1 MVRKLIIAAALLLG
15 GLATYA
21 QVDSVAIE
29 KALDL
34 LSEYV
39 VTLEPESPEKKSQEV
54 DYIIET
60 CTDSTLRQAVAQM
73 LYDHYI
79 TSNVMGDEE
88 VAIHMYDRWFS
99 THEIE
104 MGWDGALLNAAFF
117 AEYNRRSLMGMKAPE
132 VTLQDRYGETVLF
145 PDLQGDARAV
155 LFFYD
160 VDCYKCR
167 VEMGKLIEYLP
178 TVEIPLD
185 FYAVYTGFKGD
196 MWDYFIDNEWDV
208 NSANVRMHHLWDPQ
222 MTSDFQEAYGITETP
237 RMFLLGK
244 DGTIIGRRLNT
255 DALRQ
260 LLDLSVLEEELYKK
274 SPIGSKVPRMR
285 VPGIMIK
292 GDKVKEG
299 NFCLRNADYLM
310 FYSPTCA
317 HCQEEISYSAN
328 YPGRKL
334 LIDMDSMGEKD
345 VDKLYKLLDTF
356 DLSSLPHIISLKKGR
371 VTGKYLTFIE

>member
-1 MVRKLIIAAALLLG
+1 MIRKIVIAAALLLG
-15 GLATYA
+15 GLAAYA

-34 LSEYV
+34 LSQYV
-39 VTLEPESPEKKSQEV
+39 VTLDPESPEKKCSEV

-60 CTDSTLRQAVAQM
+60 CTDPELRKAVANM
-73 LYDHYI
+73 LYDHYV
-79 TSNVMGDEE
+79 TSNVMRDEE
-88 VAIHMYDRWFS
+88 VAIHMYDKWFS

-104 MGWDGALLNAAFF
+104 MAWDGALLTAAFF
-117 AEYNRRSLMGMKAPE
+117 ADYNRQSLVGMKAPE
-132 VTLQDRYGETVLF
+132 VTLQDRYEEKVLF
-145 PDLQGDARAV
+145 PDLAGDARAV

-160 VDCYKCR
+160 VDCYRCR
-167 VEMGKLIEYLP
+167 IEMGKLLEYLP
-178 TVEIPLD
+178 TVDIPLD
-185 FYAVYTGFKGD
+185 FYAVYTGFSRDKWEYF
-196 MWDYFIDNEWDV
+196 MDYEWDI
-208 NSANVRMHHLWDPQ
+208 NSANVRVHHLWDLE
-222 MTSDFQEAYGITETP
+222 MTSNFPQAYGITETP

-244 DGTIIGRRLNT
+244 DGTILGRRLNA

-260 LLDLSVLEEELYKK
+260 LLDFSVLEEELYKK
-274 SPIGSKVPRMR
+274 APIGSKVPRMR
-285 VPGIMIK
+285 VPGIMVK

-317 HCQEEISYSAN
+317 HCQEEISHCAD
-328 YPGRKL
+328 YPGKKL

-356 DLSSLPHIISLKKGR
+356 DLSSLPHIISLKRGR